1 MRKMVNEGKVLTLKV
16 VTVVKDDLSGL
27 KRTEKSVNG
36 QSKKVAWTLITPD
49 DGSATY
55 QYAQFLKNSKI
66 ASDVLL
72 DKHNGVYPAMNQ
84 VIDITNGEDWLWF
97 LNAGDELAATNT
109 YQLVDAF
116 AQVSP
121 NNWIFGGYFLGSE
134 VGSILGEIKTPQAFK
149 ISNQL
154 FTRKHVCHQATIFQ
168 AKLLQELGG
177 FDLSYKIAADYD
189 LMARASKL
197 DPGASI
203 DATIAVFYL
212 GGISSKA
219 KQTANAELLQLRKK
233 HLGRRF
239 VAKNYFFF
247 FYRLFRNYLL
257 LEVEKKSPNLVNIIR
272 KVKFRFR

>member
-1 MRKMVNEGKVLTLKV
+1 MVNEGKVLTLKV

-27 KRTEKSVNG
+27 KRTEKSVNA
-36 QSKKVAWTLITPD
+36 QSKKVAWTLVTPN
-49 DGSATY
+49 DGSTTY

-72 DKHNGVYPAMNQ
+72 DKHNGVYEAMNQ
-84 VIDITNGEDWLWF
+84 VIDVTNGEDWLWF
-97 LNAGDELAATNT
+97 LNAGDEFAATNT

-121 NNWIFGGYFLGSE
+121 NNWIFGGHFLGSE
-134 VGSILGEIKTPQAFK
+134 VGGILGEVKTPQAFK

-154 FTRKHVCHQATIFQ
+154 FARKYVCHQATIFQ
-168 AKLLQELGG
+168 ANLLQEMGG

-197 DPGASI
+197 DPGTSI

-212 GGISSKA
+212 GGISSRARQK
-219 KQTANAELLQLRKK
+219 ANAELLQLRKK

-239 VAKNYFFF
+239 VAKNYVFF
-247 FYRLFRNYLL
+247 FYRLCRNYVL
-257 LEVEKKSPNLVNIIR
+257 LELEKKSPNLVNIIR
-272 KVKFRFR
+272 KVKVIFK